1 MATTVSTLVDLIA
14 FELKDTAHTNYSL
27 LELYAYI
34 NKAVRVVVRHL
45 ALTNAEFWLSTSES
59 QLDQRNLQNGV
70 SDYPMPTGWLRTIL
84 VRTTDGTSFGEPL
97 DPIGLDQSNMSNARG
112 YLFLAGQLRI
122 RPEPSADVVNGL
134 EHYYVALPTAVA
146 ALTDVVLLGDYFGDF
161 YSQFAVALGR
171 IRQEENPAA
180 IMGVVGLLKKQVDQ
194 QIAMTNLP
202 QDIGPELELHTTI

>member
-1 MATTVSTLVDLIA
+1 
-14 FELKDTAHTNYSL
+14 
-27 LELYAYI
+27 
-34 NKAVRVVVRHL
+34 
-45 ALTNAEFWLSTSES
+45 
-59 QLDQRNLQNGV
+59 
-70 SDYPMPTGWLRTIL
+70 
-84 VRTTDGTSFGEPL
+84 
-97 DPIGLDQSNMSNARG
+97 MSNARG